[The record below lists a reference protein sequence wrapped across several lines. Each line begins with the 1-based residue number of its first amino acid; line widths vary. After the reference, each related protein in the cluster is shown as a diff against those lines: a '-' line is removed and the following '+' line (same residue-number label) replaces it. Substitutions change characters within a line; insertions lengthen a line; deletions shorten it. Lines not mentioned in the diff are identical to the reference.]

1 MSVKGKEI
9 SDKNLLATGLRKIP
23 NPDYGE
29 HPAYGKLYGKP
40 SWSVRISALKHLA
53 PYLKMEASMKLRESW
68 RFMRKTDAGAEG
80 STQPLERLKRD
91 GAMGIEL
98 TVDEMQGILAATS
111 TFIDSLERRRAEK
124 GAGKRSFADNVLSLT
139 EERAP
144 ELYNRLR
151 QTFENHD
158 ITRMAGLYLGLPV
171 SIRAVVLQI
180 TDASDTHW
188 RNHFPDINHPD
199 PATSYMHIDSSL
211 KWMKC
216 IIYLNEVGE
225 ENGPF
230 SYAIGSNNLK
240 VSMVE
245 NIIRKANDK
254 SRLDKCDPQ
263 MRELFSALPR
273 VLQKKAEFG
282 NDLLD
287 DTPQA
292 RALLECER
300 RFTSRDGNL
309 ILFDNNGIHRGGM
322 VTEGKRQILQIQLEP
337 RLNG

>member
-1 MSVKGKEI
+1 MSVDGKEI
-9 SDKNLLATGLRKIP
+9 EGHNLLRLGLKRIP
-23 NPDYGE
+23 NPDYE
-29 HPAYGKLYGKP
+29 QHPAYGKLFGRP
-40 SWSVRISALKHLA
+40 SWSVRISALKRLA

-68 RFMRKTDAGAEG
+68 RFMRRSDAGAED
-80 STQPLERLKRD
+80 STQPLQKLKRD
-91 GAMGIEL
+91 GAMAIQL
-98 TVDEMQGILAATS
+98 SVDEMNGILKASAE
-111 TFIDSLERRRAEK
+111 FVNALEASRREK
-124 GAGKRSFADNVLSLT
+124 GAGKRTFADNVLNLT

-144 ELYNRLR
+144 ELYSGLK
-151 QTFENHD
+151 QSFENHD
-158 ITRMAGLYLGLPV
+158 IIRMAGLYLGLPV

-180 TDASDTHW
+180 TDADDTHW

-225 ENGPF
+225 GNGPF
-230 SYAIGSNNLK
+230 SYAVGSNNLK
-240 VSMVE
+240 VSMLE

-263 MRELFSALPR
+263 MRQLFSALPK

-292 RALLECER
+292 QALLACER

-322 VTEGKRQILQIQLEP
+322 VVEGKRQILQIQLEP

>member
-9 SDKNLLATGLRKIP
+9 SDKNLLALGFRKIP
-23 NPDYGE
+23 NPDYRQ

-40 SWSVRISALKHLA
+40 SWSVRISALKRLA

-68 RFMRKTDAGAEG
+68 RFMRKADAATED
-80 STQPLERLKRD
+80 STPPLERLKRD

-98 TVDEMQGILAATS
+98 SADEMQGILAATS
-111 TFIDSLERRRAEK
+111 PFINALEQSRAEK
-124 GAGKRSFADNVLSLT
+124 GAGNRSFADNVLSLT
-139 EERAP
+139 EEGAP
-144 ELYNRLR
+144 ELYSCLKRS
-151 QTFENHD
+151 FEHHD
-158 ITRMAGLYLGLPV
+158 IIRMANLYLGLPV

-180 TDASDTHW
+180 TDAYDTHW

-225 ENGPF
+225 DNGPF

-240 VSMVE
+240 VSMLE

-263 MRELFSALPR
+263 MRELFSALPK

-287 DTPQA
+287 DNPQA
-292 RALLECER
+292 QALLACER

-322 VTEGKRQILQIQLEP
+322 VAEGKRQILQIQLEP
-337 RLNG
+337 KLNG